1 MPYIR
6 CNHDLKLIT
15 NGVETRDSG
24 WYITQYATKKQGRS
38 HNRSA
43 VLARAYAYH
52 ERDDLYR
59 NSLQDRHRLLLIR
72 CMSALNRE
80 QELSGPQVMSYLMG
94 WGDSYKS
101 HNYTPVNWWSLKKAL
116 ARKFPYLT
124 MRERSVISYSY
135 RDETH
140 ADCRSGRHQGA
151 DNNGA
156 VDISEEEETSRQV
169 SSHRTS

>member
-1 MPYIR
+1 MR
-6 CNHDLKLIT
+6 SSLGLTLKCLRT
-15 NGVETRDSG
+15 LCGF
-24 WYITQYATKKQGRS
+24 RS
-38 HNRSA
+38 SLSNICVRVAESCIARS
-43 VLARAYAYH
+43 RH
-52 ERDDLYR
+52 GCH
-59 NSLQDRHRLLLIR
+59 RHRLLLIR